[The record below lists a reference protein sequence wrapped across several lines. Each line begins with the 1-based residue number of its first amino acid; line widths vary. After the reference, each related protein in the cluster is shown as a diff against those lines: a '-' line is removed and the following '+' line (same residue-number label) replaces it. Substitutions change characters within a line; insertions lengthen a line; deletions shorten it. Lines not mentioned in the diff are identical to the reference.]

1 MLVNRWQWRH
11 DRLCFFIGFVYCYKV
26 KAGLILGD
34 AMNNIQ
40 TRTAVIFAALA
51 ALMAATRFNHF
62 GSAVSLPDASYA
74 VFFLGGMYLAG
85 TARLSV
91 ATFAALILEAGW
103 IDYYATSVQGVS
115 DWCMSPAYW
124 FLIPTYAGL
133 WMAGRWLVSRNAM
146 SARKPAE
153 ISLVRLGL
161 TAWAAST
168 FAFVFSNATFYLFSG
183 RYAEMS
189 AAEYTARV
197 AQYYVSYVSMAMLY
211 IACAVAVHVA
221 VDIIGRQRAQTH

>member
-1 MLVNRWQWRH
+1 
-11 DRLCFFIGFVYCYKV
+11 
-26 KAGLILGD
+26 
-34 AMNNIQ
+34 MNNIQ
-40 TRTAVIFAALA
+40 TRTIAIFVALA

-85 TARLSV
+85 TARVSV
-91 ATFAALILEAGW
+91 AVFAALILEAGW

-133 WMAGRWLVSRNAM
+133 WLAGKLVSRNAM
-146 SARKPAE
+146 SARIPAGGNL
-153 ISLVRLGL
+153 IRLGL
-161 TAWAAST
+161 AAWVAST
-168 FAFVFSNATFYLFSG
+168 FAFIFSNATFYLFSG

-189 AAEYTARV
+189 AAEYASRV

-211 IACAVAVHVA
+211 IACAVAVHMV
-221 VDIIGRQRAQTH
+221 VDIIGRQRAQHTSR